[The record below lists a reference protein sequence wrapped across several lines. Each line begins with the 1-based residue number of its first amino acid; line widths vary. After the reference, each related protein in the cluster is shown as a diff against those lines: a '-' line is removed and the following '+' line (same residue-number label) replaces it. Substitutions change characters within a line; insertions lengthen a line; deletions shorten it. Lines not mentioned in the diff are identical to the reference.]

1 MTKAIRY
8 FLIRLIKK
16 RITRNWLQ
24 VGLMASFQIIPIYLE
39 QSSNRKK
46 PCVHARFLSYSI
58 QLARPRVQLAR
69 PRVQLARPQV
79 QLARPRVQLARPR
92 VQLAR
97 PRVQLARPQVQLA
110 RPRVQL
116 ARPRFQLARRSVVEL
131 YSIHRYINK
140 ILAP

>member
-16 RITRNWLQ
+16 SITRNWLQ

-39 QSSNRKK
+39 QSSNRNK

-97 PRVQLARPQVQLA
+97 PRLPLARHRVEFARSRLQFS

-116 ARPRFQLARRSVVEL
+116 ARTFIHSRS
-131 YSIHRYINK
+131 
-140 ILAP
+140 